1 MLQRATKSALLE
13 TTLGSLADT
22 VAESVTESDE
32 VDGNT
37 DTLANCAHTAPLCG
51 HALYTLRWNSV
62 VFSETCGDLPIH
74 VPQEADGNTGALDH
88 CMDTTNPY
96 ESGCVGI

>member
-37 DTLANCAHTAPLCG
+37 DTFANCAHTAPLCS
-51 HALYTLRWNSV
+51 HASSTLRWKSV
-62 VFSETCGDLPIH
+62 VFSGTCCDLP
-74 VPQEADGNTGALDH
+74 
-88 CMDTTNPY
+88 Y
-96 ESGCVGI
+96 